1 MFLTI
6 DMYLITIDAVFLG
19 VYTGID
25 HVENSLLL
33 KYLALFYR
41 LVCLKERPWPVSCIY
56 FFVETHKKIAC
67 SEIR

>member
-41 LVCLKERPWPVSCIY
+41 LVCLKERPWPV
-56 FFVETHKKIAC
+56 
-67 SEIR
+67 